1 LLEELETV
9 KKQKDAADFAE
20 KVSGAR
26 TLQRQLLREA
36 AEKADPVSASHKDE
50 HYRLPRALKPGDA
63 VVIRSLGAKGSVISG
78 PDGGGNVTVQAGIL
92 KTTVPLTDLMLSEEG
107 SRRVTLEGRGISAKG
122 VRSLAS
128 RQVKQEINLLG
139 LDSIEAIAELQAF
152 LDQAVLGGLQSVRI
166 IHGKGSGVL
175 RKAVQQYLKTHR
187 NVAEFRLGAY
197 GEGESG
203 VTIAQLK

>member
-1 LLEELETV
+1 M
-9 KKQKDAADFAE
+9 
-20 KVSGAR
+20 
-26 TLQRQLLREA
+26 LR
-36 AEKADPVSASHKDE
+36 
-50 HYRLPRALKPGDA
+50 L
-63 VVIRSLGAKGSVISG
+63 
-78 PDGGGNVTVQAGIL
+78 
-92 KTTVPLTDLMLSEEG
+92 
-107 SRRVTLEGRGISAKG
+107 VTLEGRGISAKG

-175 RKAVQQYLKTHR
+175 RKAVQQYLRTHR
-187 NVAEFRLGAY
+187 NVSEFRLGTY